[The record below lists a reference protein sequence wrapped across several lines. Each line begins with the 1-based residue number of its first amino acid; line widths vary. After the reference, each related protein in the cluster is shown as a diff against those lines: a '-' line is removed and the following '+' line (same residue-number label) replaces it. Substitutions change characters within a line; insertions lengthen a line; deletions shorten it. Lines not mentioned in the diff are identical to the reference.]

1 MATVNKTRIWQNIT
15 ITEEID
21 TSAGKMVLKN
31 SAGTTLATSENKD
44 WVIDD
49 ISTFTRN
56 YNSLNTSTNKTEE
69 EFTQFFY
76 VEGVPIFNGDR
87 SDVVNDPNSYGS
99 NSEYNIN
106 VSSLFE
112 LGVPGVRNPKS
123 GLKVSSKGR
132 KTTQNTRGQTP
143 QTNTLRSDDTTARN
157 LRQSANSYFL
167 SSGGSSAKTF
177 ASPSSAL
184 LRYPSASFSS
194 DAYDYIQISA
204 HQYKAPGAATNYQ
217 DLIGG
222 DRLGA
227 LLGTVAL
234 PMQPNLTETSTV
246 GWGEGSLDA
255 VEAALATAAGKGIEG
270 IVDQGIGEGLKATV
284 SSLAS
289 DAKSFL
295 TGEGDV
301 GKANVAFLKAYF
313 AGQAIGKN
321 ITARATGQVI
331 NPNLE
336 LLFNAPKLRTFSFN
350 FSLTPRDE
358 GESNTIKEIIRFFKR
373 NMNPHITQNSLFLY
387 VPNIFQLE
395 YMFAGGSEHP
405 FLNKIKPCAL
415 TQFDVNYAP
424 GGRYSTYSDGSMT
437 QYDLTMQF
445 GELAPIYQTDQDQ
458 AGGTGY

>member
-15 ITEEID
+15 ITEEIN
-21 TSAGKMVLKN
+21 TSSGKMVLKN
-31 SAGTTLATSENKD
+31 SAGSILATSEKKD

-49 ISTFTRN
+49 IATFTRN
-56 YNSLNTSTNKTEE
+56 YNSLNISTNKTEE
-69 EFTQFFY
+69 DFTQFFY
-76 VEGVPIFNGDR
+76 VEGVPIFNKDR
-87 SDVVNDPNSYGS
+87 SDIINDPNSYGS
-99 NSEYNIN
+99 VKDYNTN
-106 VSSLFE
+106 ASSLFD
-112 LGVPGVRNPKS
+112 LNIPGVRNPQN
-123 GLKVSSKGR
+123 GLKVSSKGK
-132 KTTQNTRGQTP
+132 KTSQDTRGQTP
-143 QTNTLRSDDTTARN
+143 QTSSLRSDDISVKN
-157 LRQSANSYFL
+157 LRQSVNSFFL
-167 SSGGSSAKTF
+167 SSGGSSAKSF
-177 ASPSSAL
+177 SSPSSAL
-184 LRYPSASFSS
+184 LRYPSSTFSS

-204 HQYKAPGAATNYQ
+204 HKYKSPGAGANYS

-246 GWGEGSLDA
+246 GWGEDSLNA

-270 IVDQGIGEGLKATV
+270 IVDQGLVPGLKATV

-289 DAKSFL
+289 DAKTL
-295 TGEGDV
+295 IGEEG
-301 GKANVAFLKAYF
+301 NEAFLKAYF

-336 LLFNAPKLRTFSFN
+336 LLFNSPKLRTFSFN

-358 GESNTIKEIIRFFKR
+358 GEANTIKEIIRFFKK
-373 NMNPHITQNSLFLY
+373 NMNPHITEASLYLY

-445 GELAPIYQTDQDQ
+445 GELAPIYQTDQEQ